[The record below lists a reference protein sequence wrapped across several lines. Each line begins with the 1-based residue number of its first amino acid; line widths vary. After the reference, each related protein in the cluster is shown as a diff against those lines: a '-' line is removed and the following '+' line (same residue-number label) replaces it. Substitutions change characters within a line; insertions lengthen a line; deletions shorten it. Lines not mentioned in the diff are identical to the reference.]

1 MACCAATSRAACRVQ
16 PSSGYLVPK
25 ILSPSW
31 PRRGIMW
38 PTPQRYAQTLA
49 LSYIVLAQRR
59 INSGGERGSVVV
71 RPLQTGPPLTAMG
84 SFRRS
89 VELADAAIVGLPP
102 LVVRPVLLSSCIFH
116 RQATGRLP
124 VRPSGFLMGRRTALG
139 RHSYFAFGEAR
150 TTRKSVSI
158 CRPLNTASFVE
169 KTSCIQALN
178 RCTTGAAECSGRVTR
193 KRP

>member
-49 LSYIVLAQRR
+49 LSNIVLAQRR
-59 INSGGERGSVVV
+59 VNSGGERGSVVV

-89 VELADAAIVGLPP
+89 VELADPAIVGLPP
-102 LVVRPVLLSSCIFH
+102 SVVRPVLLSSCIFH
-116 RQATGRLP
+116 RQATGRLSVRPPGFLGAANARAGSPSPGSRARP
-124 VRPSGFLMGRRTALG
+124 VRSGLRA
-139 RHSYFAFGEAR
+139 
-150 TTRKSVSI
+150 
-158 CRPLNTASFVE
+158 PPP
-169 KTSCIQALN
+169 
-178 RCTTGAAECSGRVTR
+178 GAAELGHAAQARVGP
-193 KRP
+193 RPGALPELRWRAEDHCGDP